1 MVSLLDHEQQ
11 DNSPDQGTEP
21 GTSQGTLYPQ
31 IVGEGSVGKVTHIVA
46 IVVIVVP
53 EAMVLVT
60 VQIIVLMILPQVIMI
75 GFVSK
80 QRTTGD

>member
-11 DNSPDQGTEP
+11 DNSPHQGTEP
-21 GTSQGTLYPQ
+21 GASQGTLYPQ
-31 IVGEGSVGKVTHIVA
+31 VVGEGRVGKVTNVIP

-53 EAMVLVT
+53 KTMVLVT
-60 VQIIVLMILPQVIMI
+60 IQIIVLMILPQVIMI

-80 QRTTGD
+80 QRSTGD